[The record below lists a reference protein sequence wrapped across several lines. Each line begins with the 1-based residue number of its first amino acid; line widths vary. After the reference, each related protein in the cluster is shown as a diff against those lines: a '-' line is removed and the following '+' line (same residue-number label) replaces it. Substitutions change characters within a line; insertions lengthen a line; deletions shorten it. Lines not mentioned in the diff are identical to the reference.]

1 MNKLIA
7 VVFFLS
13 IVIVVGCE
21 NSPISLQDSK
31 NESGK
36 AQIFLSNNLN
46 TASQAN
52 NIVSQVNNIVSQAP
66 KSGGN
71 HELQNIF
78 TSYEVQFFESAT
90 STPIRTLSF
99 SSGDSLLFDTTGLSM
114 VRFVRVIAQPT
125 GEAVKINSIRFPGG
139 DPVILTASQKLV
151 SGGNRVAYAVNF
163 STRTATIAPG
173 ISTNPNTV
181 TSAVT
186 RYVQYQFTPLSNPSG
201 NVLNITGTESGAG
214 KNWKAFRVGSTSQF
228 SLFVLENGQADSANG
243 YLSAIRFTSPQLSS
257 VQVEN
262 ATLNQQQQDWRHGI
276 FAISSGFEVRQPG
289 SAQTLYGSAGIFY
302 PVSITVVTEN
312 GAPVSGASVM
322 LSNNGAGSYSG
333 TTNLNGVLTLSVP
346 QGTFQMSVQKNG
358 YRSVN
363 KTEEIVTGLNFINVT
378 LLDSSSAPPPPPLSS
393 GARIFL
399 DSNNTSVTINGVQR
413 QVRKLYIDSLLF
425 NNVPIVSGARVDIE
439 NAELVAAFEN
449 LGWTENVSNLGFRRS
464 VRAVTENGRRVIY
477 FPVSGSGSY
486 RYVLR
491 SSDNTVTVEFVVQGN
506 STILVNNIA
515 VALTRVRAVTNPNG
529 SSMNYELVN
538 LMP

>member
-1 MNKLIA
+1 MNKLI
-7 VVFFLS
+7 VVIFFLS
-13 IVIVVGCE
+13 VVGCE
-21 NSPISLQDSK
+21 NSPISLDSQNSQ
-31 NESGK
+31 NESK

-46 TASQAN
+46 NTASQVS
-52 NIVSQVNNIVSQAP
+52 NIVSQTP
-66 KSGGN
+66 KLGGGN
-71 HELQNIF
+71 HELQNSIF
-78 TSYEVQFFESAT
+78 TSYEVQFFESA

-99 SSGDSLLFDTTGLSM
+99 SSGDSLLFDTTGLGM

-139 DPVILTASQKLV
+139 DPQILTASQKLV

-186 RYVQYQFTPLSNPSG
+186 RYVQYRLTPLSNPTSD
-201 NVLNITGTESGAG
+201 VLNITGTELGAG

-262 ATLNQQQQDWRHGI
+262 ATLQEQEDWRHCI
-276 FAISSGFEVRQPG
+276 FANSSGFEVRQPG
-289 SAQTLYGSAGIFY
+289 SAQSLYGSAGIFY

-346 QGTFQMSVQKNG
+346 QGSFQMSVQKNG

-363 KTEEIVTGLNFINVT
+363 KTEQIVPGLNFINVT
-378 LLDSSSAPPPPPLSS
+378 LLDSSSVPPPPPLSS

-399 DSNNTSVTINGVQR
+399 DSNNTTVTINGVQR

-425 NNVPIVSGARVDIE
+425 NGVPIVSGARVDIE
-439 NAELVAAFEN
+439 NAELISAFEN

-491 SSDNTVTVEFVVQGN
+491 SSDNTNTVEFVVQGN
-506 STILVNNIA
+506 TTILVNNTA
-515 VALTRVRAVTNPNG
+515 VALTRVRPVTNPNG
-529 SSMNYELVN
+529 SSLNYELVN
-538 LMP
+538 IP

>member
-1 MNKLIA
+1 L
-7 VVFFLS
+7 
-13 IVIVVGCE
+13 
-21 NSPISLQDSK
+21 
-31 NESGK
+31 
-36 AQIFLSNNLN
+36 
-46 TASQAN
+46 
-52 NIVSQVNNIVSQAP
+52 
-66 KSGGN
+66 
-71 HELQNIF
+71 
-78 TSYEVQFFESAT
+78 
-90 STPIRTLSF
+90 
-99 SSGDSLLFDTTGLSM
+99 
-114 VRFVRVIAQPT
+114 
-125 GEAVKINSIRFPGG
+125 
-139 DPVILTASQKLV
+139 
-151 SGGNRVAYAVNF
+151 
-163 STRTATIAPG
+163 
-173 ISTNPNTV
+173 
-181 TSAVT
+181 
-186 RYVQYQFTPLSNPSG
+186 TPLSNPTSD
-201 NVLNITGTESGAG
+201 VLNITGTELGAG
-214 KNWKAFRVGSTSQF
+214 KNWKAFRVGSTPQF

-262 ATLNQQQQDWRHGI
+262 ATLNQEQGDWRHGI
-276 FAISSGFEVRQPG
+276 FANTNGSGFQVCQPG

-363 KTEEIVTGLNFINVT
+363 KTEEIIRGLNFINVT
-378 LLDSSSAPPPPPLSS
+378 LLDSSSAPPPPQLSS

-399 DSNNTSVTINGVQR
+399 DSNNTTVTINGVQR

-506 STILVNNIA
+506 TTILVNNIS
-515 VALTRVRAVTNPNG
+515 VALTRVRPVTNPNG